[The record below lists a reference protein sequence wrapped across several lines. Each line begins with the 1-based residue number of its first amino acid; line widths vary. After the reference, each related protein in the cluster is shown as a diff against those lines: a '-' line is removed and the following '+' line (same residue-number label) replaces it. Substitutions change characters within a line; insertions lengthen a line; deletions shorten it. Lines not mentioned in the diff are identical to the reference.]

1 LVTEIVQPEQLMPR
15 ALQLGAQLM
24 ENSPASLR
32 TTKTLL
38 SSYTKDQLDHQL
50 ANAIRENAG
59 IRQTA
64 DFKEGI
70 TSFLEKRK
78 PVWKGN

>member
-1 LVTEIVQPEQLMPR
+1 
-15 ALQLGAQLM
+15 M
-24 ENSPASLR
+24 ENSPTSLQA
-32 TTKTLL
+32 TKKLL
-38 SSYTKDQLDHQL
+38 SSYTKERLDEQLGQAVE
-50 ANAIRENAG
+50 ANAA

-78 PVWKGN
+78 PRWGES

>member
-1 LVTEIVQPEQLMPR
+1 VAPEQLMDR
-15 ALQLGAQLM
+15 AHELARQLL

-32 TTKTLL
+32 ATKSLL
-38 SSYTKDQLDHQL
+38 SSYTKEQFDRQIAQ
-50 ANAIRENAG
+50 AVKENAA

-70 TSFLEKRK
+70 TAFLEKRK
-78 PVWKGN
+78 PKWGNS